1 MKSVQPKNVV
11 VFAVL
16 AAFLLSP
23 MVAQADFLAEGQ
35 ARVEEIWDV
44 MRSTIYVVAAIGL
57 GVLGV
62 FAFFGRFKWGHFFAL
77 AGGVFLVAVAD
88 QLISWLGGDGSGL

>member
-1 MKSVQPKNVV
+1 MKSIPARNIV
-11 VFAVL
+11 AAAIA

-23 MVAQADFLAEGQ
+23 MMAHADFLAEGQ
-35 ARVEEIWDV
+35 QRIEDIWDI

-57 GVLGV
+57 GILGI

-88 QLISWLGGDGSGL
+88 QLIEWLGGDASGL